1 MACRQA
7 IIWTSAGLLSTGP
20 LVTNCSE
27 ILIKPQHFPF
37 KKLRLKMSS
46 AKWRPFC
53 IGLNELRGQ
62 GIAEGLK
69 AYCTSSRKEVESIDI
84 YDDVIKWKHFP
95 RYWPFSREIHRS
107 PVNSPHKSQWRVA
120 LMFSFIYSWT
130 NGWANNDEAGN
141 LRRHHAHC
149 DVTLMILEKTGNES
163 RCTYTIAFFGF
174 VMIWYCPILH
184 IFPMSLWLS
193 HNRITVTS

>member
-27 ILIKPQHFPF
+27 ILIKTQHFPF
-37 KKLRLKMSS
+37 RKLRLKMSS
-46 AKWRPFC
+46 AKWRPFR
-53 IGLNELRGQ
+53 IGLNELRGR
-62 GIAEGLK
+62 GVAEGLK
-69 AYCTSSRKEVESIDI
+69 AYCTSSRKEVKSINI
-84 YDDVIKWKHFP
+84 HDDVIKWKHFP
-95 RYWPFSREIHRS
+95 RYWPFAREIHRS
-107 PVNSPHKSQWRVA
+107 PVNSPHKGQWRVA
-120 LMFSFIYSWT
+120 LMFPLIYSWI
-130 NGWANNDEAGN
+130 NGWANNDEAGY

-149 DVTLMILEKTGNES
+149 DVTVMILEKIGKES
-163 RCTYTIAFFGF
+163 RCTYMIAFFGF